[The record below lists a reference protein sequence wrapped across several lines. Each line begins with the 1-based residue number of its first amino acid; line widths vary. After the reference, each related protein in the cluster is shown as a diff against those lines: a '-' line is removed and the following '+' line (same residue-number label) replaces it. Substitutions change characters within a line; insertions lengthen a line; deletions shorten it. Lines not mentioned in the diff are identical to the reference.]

1 MELNSKEDLY
11 STLNENTARL
21 SIIEQ
26 STNEKTKDDMPKDDD
41 NSKDE
46 TTEVETVDEIEKL
59 LNSSSRKE
67 KTKNATNRRNSKNIQ
82 RRWGFW
88 NGKTFKSQ

>member
-11 STLNENTARL
+11 STLDEIMARL
-21 SIIEQ
+21 SVIEQ
-26 STNEKTKDDMPKDDD
+26 STNEKPKDDMPKDDD

-59 LNSSSRKE
+59 LNS
-67 KTKNATNRRNSKNIQ
+67 
-82 RRWGFW
+82 
-88 NGKTFKSQ
+88 